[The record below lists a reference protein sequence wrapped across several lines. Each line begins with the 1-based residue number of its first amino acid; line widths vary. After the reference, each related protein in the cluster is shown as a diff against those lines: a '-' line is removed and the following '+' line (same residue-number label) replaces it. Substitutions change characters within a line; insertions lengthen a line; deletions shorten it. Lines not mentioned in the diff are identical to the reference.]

1 MKKRYL
7 IAGASGL
14 VGVAVAARLLTRP
27 VDVDW
32 DESADLVYHR
42 DHSRFME
49 VAGVPVHYQEAGDV
63 NAPPLILIHG
73 FVSSTLVW
81 SEVFLPLAA
90 AGFRVIAPD
99 LLGYGYSGKPRH
111 GDYTIEAQA
120 RMIVGLMKRLEIES
134 AILVGS
140 SYGGAVAATV
150 ALDYPERAQRLVLIG
165 AVTNDN
171 AKKFL
176 LLRATRSPMLG
187 DLLAPLLLG
196 SRAVL
201 RLRMKRSYY
210 RHGRTFDEKKLAS
223 RHHTLSSVNTQRAV
237 LRTLRRWHAGYIE
250 REAHLIQQPTL
261 LIWGEND
268 PEIPLSDG
276 ERLRDSM
283 PNARLI
289 VFRNCGHLPQEE
301 FPQQFIQVVAGFCKE
316 SPAAGSRPPLEVL
329 PEASELYKET

>member
-1 MKKRYL
+1 MKKRYW

-14 VGVAVAARLLTRP
+14 AGAAVAARLLTRP

-32 DESADLVYHR
+32 NESADLVYHR
-42 DHSRFME
+42 DHSRFAE
-49 VAGVPVHYQEAGDV
+49 VEGVPIHYQEAGDTKAQPV
-63 NAPPLILIHG
+63 ILIHG

-81 SEVFLPLAA
+81 SEVFLPLAS

-120 RMIVGLMKRLEIES
+120 RMIAGLMKRLEIDS
-134 AILVGS
+134 AILLGS

-150 ALDYPERAQRLVLIG
+150 ALDYPERVERLVLIG
-165 AVTNDN
+165 AVTNDEP
-171 AKKFL
+171 KKFL
-176 LLRATRSPMLG
+176 LLRATGSPMIG
-187 DLLAPLLLG
+187 DLLAPLLLS
-196 SRAVL
+196 SRSVL
-201 RLRMKRSYY
+201 RRRMKRSYH
-210 RHGRTFDEKKLAS
+210 RQARAFDERKLAS

-261 LIWGEND
+261 LLWGEDD

-289 VFRNCGHLPQEE
+289 VFRHCGHLPQEE
-301 FPQQFIQVVAGFCKE
+301 FPQQFVQVVTGFCQE
-316 SPAAGSRPPLEVL
+316 PLAVEV
-329 PEASELYKET
+329 A

>member
-1 MKKRYL
+1 MKKRYW

-14 VGVAVAARLLTRP
+14 AGVAVAAKLLTRP

-32 DESADLVYHR
+32 NKSADLVYHR
-42 DHSRFME
+42 EYSRFAE
-49 VAGVPVHYQEAGDV
+49 VEGVPIHYQEAGDP

-99 LLGYGYSGKPRH
+99 LLGYGYSGKPNH
-111 GDYTIEAQA
+111 WDYTIEGQAQ
-120 RMIVGLMKRLEIES
+120 MIAGLMSRLEIDR
-134 AILVGS
+134 ATLVGS

-150 ALDYPERAQRLVLIG
+150 ALDHAERVDRLVLIG
-165 AVTNDN
+165 AVTND
-171 AKKFL
+171 APKKFL
-176 LLRATRSPMLG
+176 LLRATSSPVLG
-187 DLLAPLLLG
+187 DVLGPLLLG
-196 SRAVL
+196 SRRVL
-201 RLRMKRSYY
+201 RLRMKKSYY
-210 RHGRTFDEKKLAS
+210 RQGRALDEKKLAS
-223 RHHTLSSVNTQRAV
+223 RHHGLSTVNTQRAV
-237 LRTLRRWHAGYIE
+237 LRTLRRWHAEYIQ
-250 REAHLIQQPTL
+250 REAHLIKQPTL

-289 VFRNCGHLPQEE
+289 VFRDCGHLPQEE
-301 FPQQFIQVVAGFCKE
+301 FPQQFVQVVAGFFKD
-316 SPAAGSRPPLEVL
+316 
-329 PEASELYKET
+329 

>member
-1 MKKRYL
+1 MKKRYW

-14 VGVAVAARLLTRP
+14 AGAAVAARLLTRP

-32 DESADLVYHR
+32 KESADLVYHR
-42 DHSRFME
+42 EYSRFAE
-49 VAGVPVHYQEAGDV
+49 VEGVPVHYQEAGDT
-63 NAPPLILIHG
+63 NAPTLILIHG

-120 RMIVGLMKRLEIES
+120 QMIVGLMQRLEIES

-140 SYGGAVAATV
+140 SYGGAVAATI
-150 ALDYPERAQRLVLIG
+150 ALDYPERIDRLVLIS
-165 AVTNDN
+165 AVTND
-171 AKKFL
+171 APKKFL
-176 LLRATRSPMLG
+176 LLRATSSRVLG
-187 DLLAPLLLG
+187 DVLGPLLMG
-196 SRAVL
+196 SRQVL
-201 RLRMKRSYY
+201 RWRMKKNYY
-210 RHGRTFDEKKLAS
+210 RQGRAFDEKKLAS
-223 RHHTLSSVNTQRAV
+223 RHHALSTVNTQRAV
-237 LRTLRRWHAGYIE
+237 LRTLRRWHASYIE
-250 REAHLIQQPTL
+250 REAHLIDQPTL
-261 LIWGEND
+261 LVWGEND

-289 VFRNCGHLPQEE
+289 VFRDCGHLPQEE
-301 FPQQFIQVVAGFCKE
+301 FPQQFVQVVAGFCKE
-316 SPAAGSRPPLEVL
+316 
-329 PEASELYKET
+329 

>member
-1 MKKRYL
+1 MKKRYW

-14 VGVAVAARLLTRP
+14 AGAAVAARLLTRP

-32 DESADLVYHR
+32 NESADLVYHR
-42 DHSRFME
+42 DHSRFAE
-49 VAGVPVHYQEAGDV
+49 VEGVTIHYQEAGETKARPV
-63 NAPPLILIHG
+63 ILIHG

-81 SEVFLPLAA
+81 SEVFLPLAG

-140 SYGGAVAATV
+140 SYGGAVAATI
-150 ALDYPERAQRLVLIG
+150 ALDHAKRVERLVLIG

-171 AKKFL
+171 PKKFL
-176 LLRATRSPMLG
+176 LLRATSSRVLG
-187 DLLAPLLLG
+187 DVLGPLLLG

-201 RLRMKRSYY
+201 RLRMKRSYH
-210 RHGRTFDEKKLAS
+210 RNARAFDEKKLAS
-223 RHHTLSSVNTQRAV
+223 RHHTLSSANTHRAV
-237 LRTLRRWHAGYIE
+237 LSTLRRWHAGYIE

-261 LIWGEND
+261 LLWGEND

-289 VFRNCGHLPQEE
+289 VFRKCGHLPQEE
-301 FPQQFIQVVAGFCKE
+301 FPQQFVQVVTGFCQE
-316 SPAAGSRPPLEVL
+316 RLAVEVG
-329 PEASELYKET
+329 

>member
-1 MKKRYL
+1 MKKRYW

-14 VGVAVAARLLTRP
+14 AGAAVAARLLTRP

-32 DESADLVYHR
+32 KESADLVYHR
-42 DHSRFME
+42 EYSRFAE
-49 VAGVPVHYQEAGDV
+49 VEGVPVHYQEAGDT
-63 NAPPLILIHG
+63 NAPTLILIHG

-120 RMIVGLMKRLEIES
+120 QMIVGLMQRLEIES

-140 SYGGAVAATV
+140 SYGGAVAATI
-150 ALDYPERAQRLVLIG
+150 ALDYPERVDRLVLIS
-165 AVTNDN
+165 AVTND
-171 AKKFL
+171 APKKFL
-176 LLRATRSPMLG
+176 LLRATSSRVLG
-187 DLLAPLLLG
+187 DVLGPLLMG
-196 SRAVL
+196 SRQVL
-201 RLRMKRSYY
+201 RWRMKKNYY
-210 RHGRTFDEKKLAS
+210 RQGRAFDEKKLAS
-223 RHHTLSSVNTQRAV
+223 RHHALSTVNTQRAV
-237 LRTLRRWHAGYIE
+237 LRTLRRWHASYIE
-250 REAHLIQQPTL
+250 REAHLIDQPTL
-261 LIWGEND
+261 LVWGEND

-289 VFRNCGHLPQEE
+289 VFRDCGHLPQEE
-301 FPQQFIQVVAGFCKE
+301 FPQQFVQVVAGFCKE
-316 SPAAGSRPPLEVL
+316 
-329 PEASELYKET
+329 

>member
-1 MKKRYL
+1 MKKRYW

-14 VGVAVAARLLTRP
+14 AGMAVAAKLLTRP

-32 DESADLVYHR
+32 HESADLVYHR
-42 DHSRFME
+42 EYSRFAE
-49 VAGVPVHYQEAGDV
+49 VEGVPIHYQEAGDP

-99 LLGYGYSGKPRH
+99 LLGYGYSGKPNH
-111 GDYTIEAQA
+111 WDYTIEGQA
-120 RMIVGLMKRLEIES
+120 KMIAGLMSHLEIDS
-134 AILVGS
+134 ATLVGS

-150 ALDYPERAQRLVLIG
+150 ALDHPERVERLVLIG
-165 AVTNDN
+165 AVTND
-171 AKKFL
+171 APKKFL
-176 LLRATRSPMLG
+176 LLRATSSPVLG
-187 DLLAPLLLG
+187 DVLGPLLLG
-196 SRAVL
+196 SRRVL
-201 RLRMKRSYY
+201 RARMKKSYY
-210 RHGRTFDEKKLAS
+210 RQGRTFDEKKLAS
-223 RHHTLSSVNTQRAV
+223 RHHGLSTVNTQRAV
-237 LRTLRRWHAGYIE
+237 LRTLRRWHADYIQ
-250 REAHLIQQPTL
+250 REAHLIKQPTL

-289 VFRNCGHLPQEE
+289 VFRDCGHLPQEE
-301 FPQQFIQVVAGFCKE
+301 FPQQFVQVVGSFCKD
-316 SPAAGSRPPLEVL
+316 
-329 PEASELYKET
+329 